1 MIMGLGARSG
11 SSAADLRAAVEAVLA
26 EAGLRV
32 RDIQILAT
40 VDRRAGDPGVRELA
54 LDLGW
59 RLVGLPAAELAR
71 QAVPR
76 PSKKVAAAIGI
87 PSVAEAAALW
97 VAGEGG
103 ALVVPKQTFPAAT
116 VAIARPA
123 RPARPAW

>member
-1 MIMGLGARSG
+1 VILGLGARSG

-54 LDLGW
+54 LDLDW

-71 QAVPR
+71 QAVPH
-76 PSKKVAAAIGI
+76 PSNRVAALAGT
-87 PSVAEAAALW
+87 PSVAEAAALSL
-97 VAGEGG
+97 AGEGG
-103 ALVVPKQTFPAAT
+103 ALVVPKRIFGGVT
-116 VAIARPA
+116 VAIARA
-123 RPARPAW
+123 GHG

>member
-11 SSAADLRAAVEAVLA
+11 SPAVDLRAAVDDVLA
-26 EAGLRV
+26 GAGLRIS
-32 RDIQILAT
+32 DIEVLAT

-71 QAVPR
+71 QAVPH
-76 PSKKVAAAIGI
+76 PSDSVAAAIGI

-103 ALVVPKQTFPAAT
+103 ALVVPERIFPAAT
-116 VAIARPA
+116 VAIARRA
-123 RPARPAW
+123 RPAR